1 MVAEEGQVAPDF
13 TLMGSNGKPFT
24 LSEARGKWVVLY
36 FYPKDDTP
44 GCTREA
50 CSFRDYSKKLESLG
64 AVIVG
69 ISPDDL
75 RSHDRFATKHK
86 LPFLLLSDPDHT
98 VAELYGV
105 WREKNMYGRK
115 IMGIQRST
123 FLIGPDGRVHKAWP
137 KVKVDHH
144 VDEVLDEL
152 KLVTSS

>member
-1 MVAEEGQVAPDF
+1 MTVEEGQMAPDF
-13 TLMGSNGKPFT
+13 TLLASNGKPFT
-24 LSEARGKWVVLY
+24 LSEHRGKWIVLY

-50 CSFRDYSKKLESLG
+50 CNFRDHIKKLESLG
-64 AVIVG
+64 AVVVG
-69 ISPDDL
+69 VSPDDL
-75 RSHDRFATKHK
+75 RAHDRFISKYQ
-86 LPFLLLSDPDHT
+86 LPFLLLSDTDHE

-123 FLIGPDGRVHKAWP
+123 FLIDPEGRIHKAWT

-152 KLVTSS
+152 KLATAK

>member
-1 MVAEEGQVAPDF
+1 MTVSEGQLAPDF
-13 TLMGSNGKPFT
+13 KLMASNGKPFT
-24 LSEARGKWVVLY
+24 LSENRGKWIVLY

-50 CSFRDYSKKLESLG
+50 CSFRDHIKRFESLG
-64 AVIVG
+64 ATVVG

-75 RSHDRFATKHK
+75 RSHDRFISKYG
-86 LPFLLLSDPDHT
+86 LPFVLLSDPEHE
-98 VAELYGV
+98 VAQLYGV
-105 WREKNMYGRK
+105 WREKNMYGRR

-123 FLIGPDGRVHKAWP
+123 FLIAPDGRIHKIWP

-152 KLVTSS
+152 KLAVQS

>member
-1 MVAEEGQVAPDF
+1 MVVQQGQVAPDF

-123 FLIGPDGRVHKAWP
+123 FLIAPDGHVHKVWP

-152 KLVTSS
+152 KLVASS

>member
-1 MVAEEGQVAPDF
+1 MAPEFSLPASNGQV
-13 TLMGSNGKPFT
+13 
-24 LSEARGKWVVLY
+24 LSLNDLRGKWVVLY

-50 CSFRDYSKKLESLG
+50 CSFRDHIKQLESLG
-64 AVIVG
+64 AVVIGV
-69 ISPDDL
+69 SPDDL
-75 RSHDRFATKHK
+75 RSHDRFICKYN
-86 LPFLLLSDPDHT
+86 LPFLLLSDTDHS
-98 VAELYGV
+98 VAEAYGV

-123 FLIGPDGRVHKAWP
+123 FLIAPDGRIHKAWR

-152 KLVTSS
+152 KLVAAG